1 MTNSERYTSGAKSA
15 WKADF
20 HPDVTRPE
28 TGSGENGDWMRKM
41 EIGGGERGPEGLQ
54 RVSEVARAGGL
65 ACWRGPR
72 GLAGWRE
79 QRELA
84 SRWEGPV
91 GRQAAALDVRRG
103 YARLCEAM
111 RGYAR
116 LAFPVEADV
125 GVLWG
130 DAVGEGWELH
140 VVAVVLAKH
149 FVVAGPAFELAAFK
163 FEGRDSEKAF
173 VFPIFVLGSAAKH

>member
-1 MTNSERYTSGAKSA
+1 MRGRFCSRRYTSGNRKRRKRRLDA
-15 WKADF
+15 
-20 HPDVTRPE
+20 
-28 TGSGENGDWMRKM
+28 ENGDRWRGKGSGRAA
-41 EIGGGERGPEGLQ
+41 EGIGGGGKAGEQ
-54 RVSEVARAGGL
+54 AQAGG
-65 ACWRGPR
+65 WQPR
-72 GLAGWRE
+72 
-79 QRELA
+79 
-84 SRWEGPV
+84 
-91 GRQAAALDVRRG
+91 
-103 YARLCEAM
+103 
-111 RGYAR
+111 R

>member
-1 MTNSERYTSGAKSA
+1 MAGRAAGKAQREGAEKAAGKARGSEGHES
-15 WKADF
+15 
-20 HPDVTRPE
+20 
-28 TGSGENGDWMRKM
+28 
-41 EIGGGERGPEGLQ
+41 
-54 RVSEVARAGGL
+54 SESRRAGGL
-65 ACWRGPR
+65 AGGAQAGGWQPR
-72 GLAGWRE
+72 
-79 QRELA
+79 
-84 SRWEGPV
+84 
-91 GRQAAALDVRRG
+91 
-103 YARLCEAM
+103 
-111 RGYAR
+111 R

>member
-1 MTNSERYTSGAKSA
+1 
-15 WKADF
+15 
-20 HPDVTRPE
+20 
-28 TGSGENGDWMRKM
+28 MRKM
-41 EIGGGERGPEGLQ
+41 EIGGGKRGPEGQ
-54 RVSEVARAGGL
+54 P
-65 ACWRGPR
+65 RGR
-72 GLAGWRE
+72 GGLAGWRG

-84 SRWEGPV
+84 GGREGGRV
-91 GRQAAALDVRRG
+91 GRW
-103 YARLCEAM
+103 
-111 RGYAR
+111 GYAR

>member
-1 MTNSERYTSGAKSA
+1 MLAISRRYTSGAKSA

-41 EIGGGERGPEGLQ
+41 EIGGGERSPEGLQ

-103 YARLCEAM
+103 YARLCAVSLSSRSGCRSAVGGCGG
-111 RGYAR
+111 RG
-116 LAFPVEADV
+116 V
-125 GVLWG
+125 GV
-130 DAVGEGWELH
+130 ACSRRSFGE
-140 VVAVVLAKH
+140 
-149 FVVAGPAFELAAFK
+149 AFRRSRTSIRIGGLQI
-163 FEGRDSEKAF
+163 R
-173 VFPIFVLGSAAKH
+173 GS

>member
-1 MTNSERYTSGAKSA
+1 MLANSERYTSGAKSA

-20 HPDVTRPE
+20 HPDVTRSE

-41 EIGGGERGPEGLQ
+41 EIGGGKRGPEGLQ
-54 RVSEVARAGGL
+54 RVSEAAGRPAGG
-65 ACWRGPR
+65 AQAGGWQPR
-72 GLAGWRE
+72 
-79 QRELA
+79 
-84 SRWEGPV
+84 
-91 GRQAAALDVRRG
+91 
-103 YARLCEAM
+103 
-111 RGYAR
+111 R

-173 VFPIFVLGSAAKH
+173 VFPIFILGSAAKH